1 MAQIT
6 TTLRRLFNELNDAE
20 RRLLG
25 QRIEQ
30 GCGAEPPQLL
40 VAGGGGGFGLAP
52 TVTRHSGAALQ
63 VRADSGWTA
72 EDRAARVCLQS
83 GPA

>member
-25 QRIEQ
+25 QRTELP
-30 GCGAEPPQLL
+30 EPVRHNPSSK
-40 VAGGGGGFGLAP
+40 AAAP
-52 TVTRHSGAALQ
+52 SPRNF
-63 VRADSGWTA
+63 
-72 EDRAARVCLQS
+72 
-83 GPA
+83 